1 MATIPVYSDGHHG
14 DDKRLIAKLLP
25 LLKKYKVDLYL
36 AGHEHDMQHHQRDGM
51 SFVIVGAGGKDTR
64 DVFKLRAEYVA
75 SQHGF
80 LDLTATPERL
90 DWKLRGVDGKALHE
104 GLLTRRPCRLVRA
117 HEFVP
122 LHGCRYV

>member
-1 MATIPVYSDGHHG
+1 
-14 DDKRLIAKLLP
+14 
-25 LLKKYKVDLYL
+25 
-36 AGHEHDMQHHQRDGM
+36 MQHHQRDGM

-104 GLLTRRPCRLVRA
+104 GLLARPAVPASARA
-117 HEFVP
+117 RIRTAPWLP
-122 LHGCRYV
+122 LR